1 MAKPKLNARIR
12 EALDKGGW
20 QEYVSTTRVLNY
32 RRPLSTIL
40 IQPSP
45 THKGRYA
52 VMIEYLD
59 VRPNVYDGM
68 DEDTLIKHL
77 TQPDKE

>member
-1 MAKPKLNARIR
+1 MAKAKLNARIR

-20 QEYVSTTRVLNY
+20 QHYISTTSVASY
-32 RRPLSTIL
+32 RRTLSGVL

-52 VMIEYLD
+52 VMLDYLD
-59 VRPNVYDGM
+59 NRPNVYDGM
-68 DEDTLIKHL
+68 DEDTLIKYL
-77 TQPDKE
+77 TQPDRE